1 VKLGSKSG
9 MTLSTLLVCA
19 DEAVVDV
26 LRRVM
31 EELGVKVELCAEPAR
46 AAVRLAQERFDLIV
60 LDCKTQRDTI
70 GLLVGSRSSR
80 LNDST
85 LAVVVVQGQE
95 SIREM
100 FSLGVNFVVYKPIAY
115 ERALSSLRAAQTLLY
130 RDKRRKA
137 RAMVH
142 TQATVDY
149 AGGEQVRATLVDMA
163 EDGMAVTFGKK
174 LPPTSKVYFQ
184 FQLPGQKATVRLS
197 GQVVWQD
204 WNGRAGVQFVDVPQ
218 TSRRIMSEWLQNNL
232 DDAPV
237 GELPSEA
244 VKLGH
249 LTEASRIATTPTRAE
264 KQEGKTRERE
274 AVARLRS
281 EPDNRR
287 QTRYACRLGAEVF
300 QAGSSVRNY
309 CHLSD
314 LSPGGCYLEMPLV
327 FEQGSAVEIT
337 VRTHEMKL
345 RLSGEVKAS
354 HPGYGMGI
362 SFKLNTKEERLGVQQ
377 LVDFVA
383 AATPSGE

>member
-1 VKLGSKSG
+1 MILRSER

-19 DEAVVDV
+19 DTAAVDV
-26 LRRVM
+26 LRRVL
-31 EELGVKVELCAEPAR
+31 EELDMKVELCAEPIR
-46 AAVRLAQERFDLIV
+46 AGVRLAQERYDLIV
-60 LDCKTQRDTI
+60 LDCKTKKETI
-70 GLLVGSRSSR
+70 SLLLESRSSR

-85 LAVVVVQGQE
+85 LAVVVVEGQE

-100 FSLGVNFVVYKPIAY
+100 FSLGVNFVVYKPVAY
-115 ERALSSLRAAQTLLY
+115 ERALSSLRAAQAVLH
-130 RDKRRKA
+130 RDKRYKA
-137 RAMVH
+137 RAAVH
-142 TQATVDY
+142 TQATVEY
-149 AGGEQVRATLVDMA
+149 AGGEQVRATLVDLA
-163 EDGMAVTFGKK
+163 EDGMAVNFGQK
-174 LPPTSKVYFQ
+174 LPPTCRVYFQ
-184 FQLPGQKATVRLS
+184 FQLPGQKSTVRLS

-218 TSRRIMSEWLQNNL
+218 TSRRIVSEWLQKNL
-232 DDAPV
+232 DDRSSRELASEVVSVEPSINPPQAPV
-237 GELPSEA
+237 AAGR
-244 VKLGH
+244 
-249 LTEASRIATTPTRAE
+249 TE
-264 KQEGKTRERE
+264 KQDGKARERE

-287 QTRYACRLGAEVF
+287 GQTRYACRLGAEVF

-362 SFKLNTKEERLGVQQ
+362 SFQLNTKEERHGVQQ
-377 LVDFVA
+377 LIDFVA
-383 AATPSGE
+383 ATAPNNG